1 MVRKIVLAAALAAS
15 LAGCKPSEPLV
26 VTNIQ
31 TGKALNSD
39 NSVATHTTR
48 FGPRDTM
55 FVSVLTGDRGSG
67 TIEVRWSLGGR
78 VLHAVKKDVSY
89 LKPAAT
95 EFRFQT
101 ADAFPAGSY
110 RVEVLV
116 DGQPAGTRSLTVE

>member
-15 LAGCKPSEPLV
+15 LAACTPSEPLI

-55 FVSVLTGDRGSG
+55 YVSVLTSDRGSG
-67 TIEVRWSLGGR
+67 AIEVRWTLGGI
-78 VLHAVKKDVSY
+78 VVHQAKKDVSF

-95 EFRFQT
+95 DFRFQ
-101 ADAFPAGSY
+101 AGDGFPVGN
-110 RVEVLV
+110 
-116 DGQPAGTRSLTVE
+116 